1 MVDINYD
8 DTGDLDGTP
17 DPLTPLPGGW
27 GDTFRVEKRKS
38 QKTFRKKE
46 TVWVVVNNRTGEEV
60 NGWEYPSSG
69 PAESYARLLDSLH
82 ASWRKERS

>member
-1 MVDINYD
+1 MVNINYD

-17 DPLTPLPGGW
+17 DHLTPLPGGW
-27 GDTFRVEKRKS
+27 GDTFQVEKRKN
-38 QKTFRKKE
+38 QKTSQKKE

-60 NGWEYPSSG
+60 NGWEYPSSSQ
-69 PAESYARLLDSLH
+69 AESYARLLNSLH